1 MFKCKTI
8 LKLNVQLNSNNVVI
22 RYANYCKWAK
32 INGYANHS
40 KYTKLMIMTKSI
52 DTFMLFKYKTI
63 LKLNVQLNSNNV
75 DMRYAN
81 YCNNGYGK
89 TN

>member
-1 MFKCKTI
+1 
-8 LKLNVQLNSNNVVI
+8 
-22 RYANYCKWAK
+22 
-32 INGYANHS
+32 
-40 KYTKLMIMTKSI
+40 MTKSI

-75 DMRYAN
+75 DIRYAN
-81 YCNNGYGK
+81 YCKWAKINGYDK

>member
-1 MFKCKTI
+1 
-8 LKLNVQLNSNNVVI
+8 
-22 RYANYCKWAK
+22 
-32 INGYANHS
+32 
-40 KYTKLMIMTKSI
+40 MIMTKSI

-63 LKLNVQLNSNNV
+63 LKLNVPLNSNNV

-89 TN
+89 TKYFHA